1 MAFGEQLS
9 AQEICKLFLSCLQ
22 RAPLPRL
29 TLRMPAFTGTMSSCH
44 HVILSKL
51 TASIPALHSICVPQ
65 LHGMAHG
72 IMKLC

>member
-1 MAFGEQLS
+1 MASGEQLS

-29 TLRMPAFTGTMSSCH
+29 TLPMPAFTGTMSSM
-44 HVILSKL
+44 SKL
-51 TASIPALHSICVPQ
+51 TASIPALHSFCVPQ
-65 LHGMAHG
+65 LYGMAHG

>member
-29 TLRMPAFTGTMSSCH
+29 TLPMPAFTGTMSSM
-44 HVILSKL
+44 SKL
-51 TASIPALHSICVPQ
+51 IASIAALHIICLPQ
-65 LHGMAHG
+65 LCGVAFG
-72 IMKLC
+72 IMKLH